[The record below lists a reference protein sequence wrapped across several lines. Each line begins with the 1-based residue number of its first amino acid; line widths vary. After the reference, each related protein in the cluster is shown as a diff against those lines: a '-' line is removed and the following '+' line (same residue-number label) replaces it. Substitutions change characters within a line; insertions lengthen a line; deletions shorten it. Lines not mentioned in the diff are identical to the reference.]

1 MTERCALTAAQDH
14 ALVRMVF
21 ILGQAEHTVDAVDVD
36 AVDLF
41 TRGETLERQFLETS
55 PDISDRRQ
63 NSRLGRRNAPWNTV
77 RPQHCGSHKWIEWL
91 HWLGVG

>member
-1 MTERCALTAAQDH
+1 MRERSALMATQDH
-14 ALVRMVF
+14 ALICMVF
-21 ILGQAEHTVDAVDVD
+21 ILGQAENTVD

-41 TRGETLERQFLETS
+41 TRGETLERQFLETR

-63 NSRLGRRNAPWNTV
+63 NSRLGRRNAPWNIV
-77 RPQHCGSHKWIEWL
+77 RPQHGGSHKWIEWL

>member
-21 ILGQAEHTVDAVDVD
+21 ILGQAEHTVDAVDVM
-36 AVDLF
+36 LS
-41 TRGETLERQFLETS
+41 TS
-55 PDISDRRQ
+55 SLGVRLWSVNSWTPARILVDRRQ
-63 NSRLGRRNAPWNTV
+63 DSRSGRRNAPWNTV
-77 RPQHCGSHKWIEWL
+77 RPQHCRSHKWIEWL